1 MATRADIEVNVKGLK
16 KVQELAKLLD
26 KVSGKVDK
34 LNQTG
39 GSSKDKGNKVEKEAQ
54 KIQERKRALLVKNRN
69 IGDQIQRGAEKGLK
83 VQKASSALKRADA
96 AVRRGEFTLAK
107 AHQQVAIKELAIEK
121 QITKENLAQL
131 KAEQNKAK
139 TAQSRS
145 KRRRER
151 IGQSALIG
159 GGFPLLFGGSPLQAL
174 AGGLGGGLGELA
186 APGGGFAGSIAAT
199 AAVAAIQEFANS
211 AREVGDALKDPTKA
225 LDALSDAG
233 IQVDDAV
240 KQQVQTL
247 LDAGKEFEALEVVNR
262 QVNESIGE
270 LAAKNLKDLDTS
282 FDKLDEAAGKL
293 FLKLKADLAPAF
305 MTIID
310 LATKFVDSV
319 GGRRIRRKAQELD
332 LKAFREAES
341 KIIKDLGGSFALTFS
356 GELRDEL
363 TKRLTAASKDIIN
376 KTMPS
381 FLAGG
386 DSLTTTTGTGSS
398 PSGGVVSDAQTFNT
412 NTIIE
417 KALEGHTKMV
427 DKLKE
432 ENKLQERILELR
444 RDGLNPSIAKT
455 IAQLETES
463 QIAKDNLQD
472 EIDKLLNK
480 QREIGILDDNDQ
492 KRLNAFKEQ
501 RDAMDGITHSTS
513 NSVKEQMKLTNA
525 ATETLDAF
533 QNINTAIQN
542 DIKQGIAGLIKGTST
557 LSDLL
562 NNVADKF
569 LDIALNQGL
578 FGNAGGKTITG
589 GLFKMLGFADG
600 GRPPVGRPSIVGE
613 KGPELFVPRSSGNII
628 PNNKLGGS
636 SNTSVTVNVDASGSS
651 VEGDES
657 DSEQLG
663 RLIGAA
669 VQAELIKESRPGGIL
684 ALQR

>member
-1 MATRADIEVNVKGLK
+1 VATRADIEVNVKGLK
-16 KVQELAKLLD
+16 KVQELSKLLD

-628 PNNKLGGS
+628 PNNKLGGGS
-636 SNTSVTVNVDASGSS
+636 TNNVVVNVDASGSD
-651 VEGDES
+651 VQGDEAAAK
-657 DSEQLG
+657 EIG
-663 RLIGAA
+663 TLISVA
-669 VQAELIKESRPGGIL
+669 VQGELLKQQRPGGL
-684 ALQR
+684 LSR

>member
-628 PNNKLGGS
+628 PNNKLGGGG
-636 SNTSVTVNVDASGSS
+636 NTSVVVNVDASGSD
-651 VEGDES
+651 VQGDDAAAKE
-657 DSEQLG
+657 LG
-663 RLIGAA
+663 SLISIA
-669 VQAELIKESRPGGIL
+669 VQGELLRQQRPGGL
-684 ALQR
+684 LSR